1 MTGQE
6 IEELFYRDVL
16 DRRWWGVFPDGLEV
30 VDKDFPETSNIY
42 QLMPVCAKIAL
53 HMAGELPRV
62 VFSKNAYAMSRFDS
76 AVYSPIGT
84 FVF

>member
-1 MTGQE
+1 M
-6 IEELFYRDVL
+6 
-16 DRRWWGVFPDGLEV
+16 

-42 QLMPVCAKIAL
+42 QLMPVCANIAL

-76 AVYSPIGT
+76 VIMNPEILSMKVSEKIR
-84 FVF
+84 